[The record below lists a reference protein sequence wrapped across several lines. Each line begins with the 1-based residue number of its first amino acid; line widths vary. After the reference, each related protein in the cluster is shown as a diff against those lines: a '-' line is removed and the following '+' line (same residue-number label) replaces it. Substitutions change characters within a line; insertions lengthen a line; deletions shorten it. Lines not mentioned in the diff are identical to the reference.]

1 MKETLERLKTIGA
14 RVGVAATVIAV
25 PTVARAEGGGGGGGS
40 GAVDLS
46 AVSSSISFAQVG
58 TAIVAVAASL
68 ALIYVGVKGAKIVL
82 GFIRG

>member
-1 MKETLERLKTIGA
+1 MKEKLERLKAIGGRA
-14 RVGVAATVIAV
+14 GVAAVMIAT
-25 PTVARAEGGGGGGGS
+25 PFAAHAEAGGGT

-46 AVSSSISFAQVG
+46 AMTNSISFAQVG
-58 TAIVAVAASL
+58 TAILAVAASL